1 MKKPLVSVII
11 PVFNGQKYLKETV
24 LSVQKSSYKNFEI
37 ILVNDGSKD
46 KSKELCYKLKKK
58 YKNIRVFSFKKNRGL
73 SNILNYA
80 IRKAKGKYIARLN
93 QDDLVTPTRLSSQ
106 VYFLENNP
114 NHKCKSCEIP
124 EEKIN

>member
-58 YKNIRVFSFKKNRGL
+58 YKNIRVF
-73 SNILNYA
+73 
-80 IRKAKGKYIARLN
+80 
-93 QDDLVTPTRLSSQ
+93 
-106 VYFLENNP
+106 
-114 NHKCKSCEIP
+114 
-124 EEKIN
+124 